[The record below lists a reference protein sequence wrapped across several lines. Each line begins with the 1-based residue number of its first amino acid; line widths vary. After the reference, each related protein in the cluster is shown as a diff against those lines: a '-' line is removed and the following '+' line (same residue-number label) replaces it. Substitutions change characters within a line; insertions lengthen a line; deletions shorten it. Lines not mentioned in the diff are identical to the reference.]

1 MPPDPV
7 ILEKLKEKFP
17 TEIVSTNDSGEMPVA
32 VIKKAEGHSILSFMK
47 EEPALRF
54 DFLIDLTAIDRQKLG
69 GTPRF
74 EVVYHLYSVTL
85 KHRLRLKIQLPEE
98 DLRLASAVDLWKS
111 ANWMERECAEMFGIL
126 FEGHPNP
133 KKLLL
138 FEGFEGY
145 PLRKDYPID
154 RRQKI
159 PVPEEKL

>member
-1 MPPDPV
+1 QPEMGAALDEVVVTIQTHQLVEVGRRLRDDPRTACD
-7 ILEKLKEKFP
+7 LLRC
-17 TEIVSTNDSGEMPVA
+17 
-32 VIKKAEGHSILSFMK
+32 LSVVDY
-47 EEPALRF
+47 E
-54 DFLIDLTAIDRQKLG
+54 DH
-69 GTPRF
+69 F

-85 KHRLRLKIQLPEE
+85 KYRLRLKIQLPEE